1 MTLRKWFLT
10 SAALCVFT
18 QASWAGKEQLQKV
31 PGKNIHQKI
40 ITTTKII
47 ALYDEP
53 DGKKKDYVQS
63 YSVFFKLKA
72 PANFAAKTDWTLIGD
87 QNGKPIGWIKNKE
100 TTKDGEVSSFKD
112 WNTRF
117 VLEPKRNENIKFS
130 VSIDGGGVAE
140 YKSEDVGATNK
151 RLAMIVDTPA
161 KEQGEDTE
169 YPVLVYTG
177 PIADKEFSALKNEVN
192 ILDNLKMEVVFVV
205 ESTPGMENIK
215 YFDTDGKVTDAME
228 VTKAII
234 FDTVQELKKKP
245 EVAKSVR
252 FGLVEFQDDVKEADF
267 ISKVSQDLTNDPE
280 KILSSLTRIR
290 LCKNSGDWPEDVLA
304 GLNTAVEKIS
314 WDKTS
319 LKHIVLIGTSSAQLD
334 KKGEGEDQYGNP
346 GSLGEGRF
354 FGYPRKKTNNDQGW
368 NTTGLQISDL
378 IKKARP
384 QGGADTSKDLGAKT
398 FHTVIIGKELIKL
411 PADFPFKAEEFSG
424 DISYKEANIKIMN
437 SLTRIKGSD
446 LQILKPD
453 EFKGKDQQANDTAN
467 ILQKVFTNV
476 SGDIEKI
483 NDETLK
489 SAVNQIL
496 GIVRRKLNE
505 SFLDGFHFIK
515 GKDQYKKISDNQ
527 GHPGYLAEIEPKMES
542 ANQVRDDLSKKLIQS
557 FSLLVNAKKQG
568 EAAKDPANPFAQ
580 GLYNIIGADKN
591 KFKNAETMAGK
602 ASSRDKEG
610 CETAVK
616 KVLVSKDELRHLKST
631 FDSLYDKFKNK
642 TKKADRQDVSEILKE
657 IKQLIVEAGVGENL
671 TDAKL
676 SESKLEELITDLP
689 LKTDVLKMS
698 AKDIAVM
705 PSDSFK
711 NWLENIDFARKR
723 CVQLLDNEKEFN
735 AVNELSAAKEFT
747 FVRLSEL
754 P

>member
-63 YSVFFKLKA
+63 YSVFFKLKT

-87 QNGKPIGWIKNKE
+87 QNGKPMGWIKNKE
-100 TTKDGEVSSFKD
+100 TTKDGVIQSFKD

-130 VSIDGGGVAE
+130 VAIDGGGIAE
-140 YKSEDVGATNK
+140 LKSEDVGATNK
-151 RLAMIVDTPA
+151 RLAMIVDAPG

-177 PIADKEFSALKNEVN
+177 PIADKEFSALKNEVS
-192 ILDNLKMEVVFVV
+192 ILDNLKMEVVFVL
-205 ESTPGMENIK
+205 ESTPGMQIINYVDKE
-215 YFDTDGKVTDAME
+215 GKVTDAIE
-228 VTKAII
+228 VSKAII
-234 FDTVQELKKKP
+234 SDTVQELKRNP
-245 EVAKSVR
+245 EVAKTVR
-252 FGLVEFQDDVKEADF
+252 FGLVEFQDDVKDADF

-290 LCKNSGDWPEDVLA
+290 LCKGSGDWPEDVLA
-304 GLNTAVEKIS
+304 GLNTALEKS
-314 WDKTS
+314 TWDKTS
-319 LKHIVLIGTSSAQLD
+319 LKHIVLIGTSSAHLD
-334 KKGEGEDQYGNP
+334 KKGEGQDEYGNP
-346 GSLGEGRF
+346 GNLGEGRL
-354 FGYPRKKTNNDQGW
+354 FGNPRSKTDPNQGW
-368 NTTGLQISDL
+368 NTTSLQISDL

-384 QGGADTSKDLGAKT
+384 QGGTDTSKDLSAKT
-398 FHTVIIGKELIKL
+398 FHTVIIGKKPLNL
-411 PADFPFKAEEFSG
+411 PADFPFKPKDFSEDTSEQG
-424 DISYKEANIKIMN
+424 IKKIMN
-437 SLTRIKGSD
+437 SLAGRLKGSD
-446 LQILKPD
+446 LKILFPEVFGKSKD
-453 EFKGKDQQANDTAN
+453 EEVENLASN
-467 ILQKVFTNV
+467 IRTVFTNAN
-476 SGDIEKI
+476 GDI
-483 NDETLK
+483 
-489 SAVNQIL
+489 S
-496 GIVRRKLNE
+496 KLNDAAKDLFRLFIKVITF
-505 SFLDGFHFIK
+505 SFRDDFHFK
-515 GKDQYKKISDNQ
+515 KAKDQYTKISDNQ
-527 GHPGYLAEIEPKMES
+527 GYPGYRAEIEPKIES
-542 ANQVRDDLSKKLIQS
+542 ANQVREDLSKKLIQS

-610 CETAVK
+610 RETAVK

-671 TDAKL
+671 TEAKL

-723 CVQLLDNEKEFN
+723 CVQLLDNEKEFS

>member
-1 MTLRKWFLT
+1 
-10 SAALCVFT
+10 
-18 QASWAGKEQLQKV
+18 
-31 PGKNIHQKI
+31 
-40 ITTTKII
+40 
-47 ALYDEP
+47 
-53 DGKKKDYVQS
+53 
-63 YSVFFKLKA
+63 
-72 PANFAAKTDWTLIGD
+72 
-87 QNGKPIGWIKNKE
+87 
-100 TTKDGEVSSFKD
+100 
-112 WNTRF
+112 
-117 VLEPKRNENIKFS
+117 
-130 VSIDGGGVAE
+130 
-140 YKSEDVGATNK
+140 
-151 RLAMIVDTPA
+151 
-161 KEQGEDTE
+161 
-169 YPVLVYTG
+169 VYTG
-177 PIADKEFSALKNEVN
+177 PIADKEFSALKNEVS

-205 ESTPGMENIK
+205 EATPGMEMIK
-215 YFDTDGKVTDAME
+215 YYDKEGKVTDAME

-234 FDTVQELKKKP
+234 ADTVSELKKNP

-252 FGLVEFQDDVKEADF
+252 FGLVEFQDEVKDADF

-280 KILSSLTRIR
+280 KILSSLTRIK

-304 GLNTAVEKIS
+304 GLNTAVEKIF

-346 GSLGEGRF
+346 GTLGEGRF
-354 FGYPRKKTNNDQGW
+354 FGAPRKKTDDGQGW
-368 NTTGLQISDL
+368 NTSGLQISDL

-384 QGGADTSKDLGAKT
+384 QGGTDTSKDLGAKT
-398 FHTVIIGKELIKL
+398 FHTVIIGKEAVKF
-411 PADFPFKAEEFSG
+411 PPDFPFKVKEFSG
-424 DISYKEANIKIMN
+424 DISRKEANIKIMN
-437 SLTRIKGSD
+437 SLTQVKGTD
-446 LQILKPD
+446 LQILIPE

-467 ILQKVFTNV
+467 ILQKVFTTVN
-476 SGDIEKI
+476 GDIEKI
-483 NDETLK
+483 NDEALK
-489 SAVNQIL
+489 SAVNKIL
-496 GIVRRKLNE
+496 SIVRIKLNH
-505 SFLDGFHFIK
+505 SYLDDFHFIK
-515 GKDQYKKISDNQ
+515 GKDQYAKISDNQ
-527 GHPGYLAEIEPKMES
+527 GYPGYRAEIEPKMES
-542 ANQVRDDLSKKLIQS
+542 ANLVREDLSKKLIQS

-568 EAAKDPANPFAQ
+568 SAAQGPANPFAQ

-591 KFKNAETMAGK
+591 RFKNAETMAGK

-610 CETAVK
+610 RETAVK

-723 CVQLLDNEKEFN
+723 CVQLLDNEKEFS